1 MGYNS
6 GITTMGGRAGGGA
19 RGGGGL
25 AAAQSAF
32 QSARVQYKATQSAL
46 SKALGDQ
53 FHEAKMGPVSS
64 ATTKKVLAAQK
75 AHDKSKAQFNKTKS
89 AVEKLV
95 GHTLQWDA
103 SQQNYV

>member
-1 MGYNS
+1 
-6 GITTMGGRAGGGA
+6 MGGRAGGGA
-19 RGGGGL
+19 GAGRGGARL
-25 AAAQSAF
+25 ASAQSSF
-32 QSARVQYKATQSAL
+32 QAARVQYKATQKAL

-53 FHEAKMGPVSS
+53 WDEAKLGPVSK
-64 ATTKKVLAAQK
+64 ATTQKVLAAQK
-75 AHDKSKAQFNKTKS
+75 AHDKSKSKFYKTKG

>member
-1 MGYNS
+1 
-6 GITTMGGRAGGGA
+6 MGGRAGGGA
-19 RGGGGL
+19 RSGGGGL
-25 AAAQSAF
+25 AAAQNAF
-32 QSARVQYKATQSAL
+32 QAARVQYKSTQKAL

-53 FHEAKMGPVSS
+53 WDEAKLGPVSK
-64 ATTKKVLAAQK
+64 ATTQKVLAAQK
-75 AHDKSKAQFNKTKS
+75 AHDKSKAKFNKTKG